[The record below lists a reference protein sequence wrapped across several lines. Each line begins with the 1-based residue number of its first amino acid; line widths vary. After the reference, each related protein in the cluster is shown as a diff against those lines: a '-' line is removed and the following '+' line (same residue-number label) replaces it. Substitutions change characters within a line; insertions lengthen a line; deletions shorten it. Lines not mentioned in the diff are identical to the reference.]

1 MTLNTYIDHTILKAD
16 ATQAQLQQIIDEAKK
31 YRFASVCVNPTWVSF
46 AAKALENDPTNVC
59 TVIGFPLGAS
69 TSAVKAFE
77 AADAIK
83 NGADEIDMVI
93 NIGAAKD
100 GNWEFVEQ
108 DIAQVNKV
116 KAGRVLKVIIEACL
130 LTDDEKVQA
139 CRTAQR
145 AGADFVKTST
155 GFSTGGATVH
165 DVKLM
170 RETVGPDMGV
180 KASGGVH
187 SAKEANDMIAAGASR
202 LGISASIAVMEGDIS
217 NEND

>member
-1 MTLNTYIDHTILKAD
+1 MVHRQVLQKHLK
-16 ATQAQLQQIIDEAKK
+16 L
-31 YRFASVCVNPTWVSF
+31 
-46 AAKALENDPTNVC
+46 LM
-59 TVIGFPLGAS
+59 PL
-69 TSAVKAFE
+69 
-77 AADAIK
+77 
-83 NGADEIDMVI
+83 NGADELDMVI

-139 CRTAQR
+139 CRAAQR

-187 SAKEANDMIAAGASR
+187 SAKEAHDMIAAGASR
-202 LGISASIAVMEGDIS
+202 LGISASIAVMEGDRS